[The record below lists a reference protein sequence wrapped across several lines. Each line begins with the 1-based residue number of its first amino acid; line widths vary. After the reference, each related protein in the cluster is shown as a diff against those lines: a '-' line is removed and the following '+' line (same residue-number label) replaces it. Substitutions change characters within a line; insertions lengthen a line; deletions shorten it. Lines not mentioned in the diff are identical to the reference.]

1 MPERGAGG
9 KEPVSGSIK
18 YSISRF
24 EAGGVDVF
32 AVFWRFIWWRR
43 ILVGVGGEGMS
54 WFVWFPNHEAFR
66 VHPPVPLDDAIGTR
80 RRQ

>member
-43 ILVGVGGEGMS
+43 ILVGVGWEGMS
-54 WFVWFPNHEAFR
+54 WFVGFQTMRLSVFIHQY
-66 VHPPVPLDDAIGTR
+66 LLTTL
-80 RRQ
+80 